1 MPHPETVEAQ
11 QSLNAFRYNVSGF
24 ILLWAASL
32 RVLMLSTEKA
42 GQKVIAIPLPWQGI
56 LSALEIV

>member
-11 QSLNAFRYNVSGF
+11 KSLNSLQIHCIWFH
-24 ILLWAASL
+24 LLQAAPC

-42 GQKVIAIPLPWQGI
+42 GQKVTTIPLPRQGI
-56 LSALEIV
+56 LSALET

>member
-11 QSLNAFRYNVSGF
+11 KSLNSLQIHSIWFH
-24 ILLWAASL
+24 LLWAASR

-56 LSALEIV
+56 LSTLEIR